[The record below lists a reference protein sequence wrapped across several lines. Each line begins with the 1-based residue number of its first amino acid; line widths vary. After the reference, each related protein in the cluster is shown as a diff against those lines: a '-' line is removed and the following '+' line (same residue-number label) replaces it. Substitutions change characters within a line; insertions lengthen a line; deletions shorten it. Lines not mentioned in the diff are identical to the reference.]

1 MNGTAN
7 GTATTP
13 APSTA
18 PAAANPAE
26 PAPLAA
32 TPAATA
38 TEPIPPAFSVK
49 TDAAAPT
56 DAAAYPMPRLADPA
70 FKQRLQELRR
80 TDNWTNWYYILRT
93 WLYLAVVIG
102 GAITFFELRASWGLA
117 WWWNVPVAVLAVV
130 LVGAGQH
137 QLTGLAHEGSHYILF
152 RNRYLN
158 DWASDLLCMFPLFAS
173 LYHYR
178 LQHLAHHQ
186 FVNDPERDPDVAQ
199 LRASGHWLP
208 FPLSRRQAVIALLK
222 QLWPPRL
229 VRFMRVRAQF
239 NATGTEHSP
248 YLLPG
253 VKPSKTA
260 VRVGAAYLTV
270 LAVTLAVLFY
280 TTDALWP
287 LLVVPAILWLVVG
300 GVFWKL
306 PADCFHRS
314 RLIPVVAPRYT
325 SMARVGVI
333 TAMLTAATA
342 ATKATGSPYVG
353 YFLLLWVVPLFT
365 SFAFFMILRQIVQ
378 HGNGGRG
385 WINNTRSFFVH
396 RCINFAVFPMGQ
408 DYHLPHHMFCTV
420 PHYRLRELHELLMQY
435 PEYRQE
441 AIEVKGY
448 FFSPERPKVH
458 PTVLDVLGPA
468 YAPRSREVHIDE
480 EILTLD
486 AFAEREAIEREAEL
500 SRQAG
505 TTPSATQ

>member
-1 MNGTAN
+1 MNGTA
-7 GTATTP
+7 TPPVPSTTP
-13 APSTA
+13 AT
-18 PAAANPAE
+18 AANATE
-26 PAPLAA
+26 PAPIAAPLAGTDPAVPTAVTTHA
-32 TPAATA
+32 TP
-38 TEPIPPAFSVK
+38 S
-49 TDAAAPT
+49 
-56 DAAAYPMPRLADPA
+56 LADAA
-70 FKQRLQELRR
+70 FKQRLQQLRR
-80 TDNWTNWYYILRT
+80 TDNWTNWYYIFRT

-102 GAITFFELRASWGLA
+102 GAIAFFELRATWGLS
-117 WWWNVPVAVLAVV
+117 WWWNIPIAVLAVI

-186 FVNDPERDPDVAQ
+186 FVNDPDRDPDVAQ

-208 FPLSRRQAVIALLK
+208 FPLSRRQAVIALLQ

-229 VRFMRVRAQF
+229 IRFMRVRAQF

-260 VRVGAAYLTV
+260 VRVGAAYLGV
-270 LAVTLAVLFY
+270 VVVTLAVLFY

-287 LLVVPAILWLVVG
+287 LLVVAAILWLVVC

-333 TAMLTAATA
+333 TMMLTAATA

-385 WINNTRSFFVH
+385 WINNTRSFFVN

-458 PTVLDVLGPA
+458 PTVLDVLGPE

-480 EILTLD
+480 EILALD

-500 SRQAG
+500 SRRAG
-505 TTPSATQ
+505 TVTAATQLQ